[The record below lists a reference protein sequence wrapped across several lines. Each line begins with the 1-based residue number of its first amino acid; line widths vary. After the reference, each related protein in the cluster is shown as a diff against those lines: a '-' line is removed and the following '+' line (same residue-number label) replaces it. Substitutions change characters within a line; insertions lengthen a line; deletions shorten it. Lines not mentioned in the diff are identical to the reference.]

1 MTPLD
6 YSQREMMSRSIVHAV
21 ARERQRHAAAAD
33 ELHAAIARERD
44 EMLAE
49 MAKIKADMLAPF
61 FAMQAELERIRKEA
75 ALLREWRDAHVAHKQ
90 ARQEL
95 LELYQRRALERAQA
109 AEFDPVT
116 MSLQ

>member
-1 MTPLD
+1 MRLEPQTRQYLNLC
-6 YSQREMMSRSIVHAV
+6 V
-21 ARERQRHAAAAD
+21 ARARAFERQQLAAEAEAMRAEIAAA
-33 ELHAAIARERD
+33 RD
-44 EMLAE
+44 AFFAE